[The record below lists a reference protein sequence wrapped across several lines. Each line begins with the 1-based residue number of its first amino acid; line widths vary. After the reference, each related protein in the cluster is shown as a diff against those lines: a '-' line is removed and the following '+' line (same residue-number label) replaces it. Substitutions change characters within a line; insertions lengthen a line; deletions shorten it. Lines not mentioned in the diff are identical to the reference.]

1 MGRKCRPEVARL
13 AGDRREVAHLA
24 EEAEEAHLVE
34 EAEAVHPV
42 QHVGRSGV

>member
-1 MGRKCRPEVARL
+1 MGRNCRREVACL
-13 AGDRREVAHLA
+13 AEDRREVARLV
-24 EEAEEAHLVE
+24 EEAEEAHLAE